1 MKYFLIFDFARIS
14 CDRAKIAEILESK
27 NFKYINHNDVLWEVE
42 IDPLFPCDFVDT
54 TASLIH
60 GLFLKYFQ
68 TDTDTAL
75 LVVKAEEYFPTE
87 L

>member
-14 CDRAKIAEILESK
+14 CDRAKIAEILEK
-27 NFKYINHNDVLWEVE
+27 QKFKYINHNDVLWEVE
-42 IDPLFPCDFVDT
+42 IDPLFPCEFIGT

-60 GLFLKYFQ
+60 GLFLKYTQ
-68 TDTDTAL
+68 TDTAIL
-75 LVVKAEEYFPTE
+75 AVKAEEYFPTE